1 MKTQNLKWRFV
12 NTTIGPKFFFF
23 FLGMEALFIYLKEP
37 IVAFTNA
44 TIGPSR
50 HRTYSGVNLQ
60 NATIGPQILF
70 IFR

>member
-12 NTTIGPKFFFF
+12 NATIGPQIFFFFFF

-44 TIGPSR
+44 TIDP
-50 HRTYSGVNLQ
+50 
-60 NATIGPQILF
+60 
-70 IFR
+70 